1 MWLIRTRYRFKKPQI
16 GNYPAID
23 YASVEKSFLHLDNNQ
38 FNISTHLL
46 KIKYAINFNYY
57 PRIQC

>member
-23 YASVEKSFLHLDNNQ
+23 YASVEKKLSTFRQQSIQYIDSFIEN
-38 FNISTHLL
+38 
-46 KIKYAINFNYY
+46 
-57 PRIQC
+57 